1 MRGSVGGPAAAAVS
15 GLMRLYRRSL
25 PPYLPG
31 TGIDVPTGAQYALEA
46 VEKYGALK
54 GSWLG
59 IKRIV
64 RCHPLH
70 RGGYDPVP

>member
-1 MRGSVGGPAAAAVS
+1 MTVS
-15 GLMRLYRRSL
+15 HRVFQCRFTPSCSHY
-25 PPYLPG
+25 
-31 TGIDVPTGAQYALEA
+31 TLEA
-46 VEKYGALK
+46 VERYGALK

-59 IKRIV
+59 IKRIL

>member
-1 MRGSVGGPAAAAVS
+1 MSAGRWPRLAVMLAIRGYQMTVS
-15 GLMRLYRRSL
+15 HLVFTQCRFTPSCSRY
-25 PPYLPG
+25 
-31 TGIDVPTGAQYALEA
+31 TLEA
-46 VEKYGALK
+46 VERYGALK

-59 IKRIV
+59 IKRIL